1 MSTFP
6 IPFTRRQTLAG
17 LAATLATPLGAWAQ
31 SDKVVK
37 FILPVSPGSGV
48 DGIAR
53 ASSNALSKAL
63 GQTIVIENQPGAGGV
78 VGTSAMIKS
87 APDGLTLS
95 MVSNNHVIYPAVLKS
110 VPFDPVAD
118 ITPIAVIGATPL
130 VLVINP
136 KVPATNMKELVAL
149 FKANPGKYNYASSG
163 NGTILH
169 LAPEMFKDVTQT
181 FVTHIPYR
189 GVAPMVQDII
199 AGQVDMGVLA
209 LPSAQAHIKAGTMRA
224 ICVSA
229 PARIPAAPEIPTSA
243 EQGYPG
249 YLVEGWIAVVGPRVC
264 PDQVKRIHKVAIAF
278 ATAEVKEAMA
288 KQGNTINIST
298 PECALA
304 HFKSELVKY
313 AGLVKKGC
321 CAAVPAGT
329 GSVVCLEFSQGAG
342 RREKFP
348 DCRFWRRNS

>member
-1 MSTFP
+1 MSTSPFQ
-6 IPFTRRQTLAG
+6 FTRRQTLAG
-17 LAATLATPLGAWAQ
+17 VVAALATPLGAWAQ
-31 SDKVVK
+31 SDKPVK
-37 FILPVSPGSGV
+37 FILPVSAGSGV

-53 ASSNALSKAL
+53 AAQNALSKAL
-63 GQTIVIENQPGAGGV
+63 GQPVVFENQPGAGGV
-78 VGTSAMIKS
+78 VGTAAMIKS

-95 MVSNNHVIYPAVLKS
+95 MVSNNHVIYPSVLKS

-130 VLVINP
+130 VLVVNP

-169 LAPEMFKDVTQT
+169 LAPELFKDVTGT
-181 FVTHIPYR
+181 FSTHIPYR
-189 GVAPMVQDII
+189 GFGPMLQDIVS
-199 AGQVDMGVLA
+199 GQVDWGVGA
-209 LPSAQAHIKAGTMRA
+209 LPAVMGQIKAGNVRA

-229 PARIPAAPEIPTSA
+229 PARIAAAPDIPTSA

-249 YLVEGWIAVVGPRVC
+249 YLVEGWIAVVGPKGL
-264 PDQVKRIHKVAIAF
+264 PADQVKRIHNAVATAF

-298 PECALA
+298 PEFALA

-313 AGLVKKGC
+313 AGLVKKAGV
-321 CAAVPAGT
+321 VP
-329 GSVVCLEFSQGAG
+329 Q
-342 RREKFP
+342 
-348 DCRFWRRNS
+348 

>member
-1 MSTFP
+1 MSTSPFQ
-6 IPFTRRQTLAG
+6 FTRRQTLAG
-17 LAATLATPLGAWAQ
+17 VVAALATPLGAWAQ
-31 SDKVVK
+31 SDKPVK
-37 FILPVSPGSGV
+37 FILPVSAGSGV

-53 ASSNALSKAL
+53 AAQNALSKAL
-63 GQTIVIENQPGAGGV
+63 GQPVVFENQPGAGGV
-78 VGTSAMIKS
+78 VGTAAMIKS

-95 MVSNNHVIYPAVLKS
+95 MVSNNHVIYPSVLKS

-130 VLVINP
+130 VLVVNP

-169 LAPEMFKDVTQT
+169 LAPELFKDVTGT
-181 FVTHIPYR
+181 FSTHIPYR
-189 GVAPMVQDII
+189 GFGPMLQDIVS
-199 AGQVDMGVLA
+199 GQVDWGVGA
-209 LPSAQAHIKAGTMRA
+209 LPAVMGQIKAGNVRA

-229 PARIPAAPEIPTSA
+229 PARIAAAPDIPTSA

-249 YLVEGWIAVVGPRVC
+249 YLVEGWIAVVGPKGL
-264 PDQVKRIHKVAIAF
+264 PADQVKRIHNAVAIAF

-298 PECALA
+298 PEFALA

-313 AGLVKKGC
+313 AGLVKKAGV
-321 CAAVPAGT
+321 VP
-329 GSVVCLEFSQGAG
+329 Q
-342 RREKFP
+342 
-348 DCRFWRRNS
+348 